1 MNDIIRARRIQNQ
14 NNTMKV
20 EISLLTSDEI
30 TDSELIFLVKAK

>member
-20 EISLLTSDEI
+20 EISSLTSDEI
-30 TDSELIFLVKAK
+30 TDSELIFCNKS